1 MAVTTW
7 NPGNPPVTEEVRE
20 DGSQM
25 TKEHAGRRGL
35 PPDRRRKRIA
45 ELLAA
50 CAACL
55 IPWTVMLGL
64 TLPSSH
70 HVHEWRLAWVGFDVL
85 LIIALASTA
94 WLAWRRSRAV
104 ILYAHATAVLLICDT
119 WFDISLDAGTQD
131 VWMAGGLALATE
143 LPLAAFLIH
152 RAHSLIALLPW
163 PPAYTAAGD
172 TAGSRA
178 EPVPDGETLPPGLRA
193 HG

>member
-1 MAVTTW
+1 M
-7 NPGNPPVTEEVRE
+7 RE

-25 TKEHAGRRGL
+25 TKADATARGL
-35 PPDRRRKRIA
+35 PPDRRRKHTA

-64 TLPSSH
+64 TLPSSR
-70 HVHEWRLAWVGFDVL
+70 HVHQWRLTWVGFDVL
-85 LIIALASTA
+85 LIAAFACTAL
-94 WLAWRRSRAV
+94 LAWRRSRSV

-119 WFDISLDAGTQD
+119 WFDISLDAGTGD
-131 VWMAGGLALATE
+131 AWIAGGLALCTE

-163 PPAYTAAGD
+163 PPPYTSVGD
-172 TAGSRA
+172 TAGSQT
-178 EPVPDGETLPPGLRA
+178 EPLPDGEPDPPRLRTR
-193 HG
+193 G

>member
-1 MAVTTW
+1 
-7 NPGNPPVTEEVRE
+7 
-20 DGSQM
+20 M
-25 TKEHAGRRGL
+25 TKEQAGTPGP

-70 HVHEWRLAWVGFDVL
+70 RVHEWRLAWVGFDVL

-152 RAHSLIALLPW
+152 RAHALIALLPW
-163 PPAYTAAGD
+163 PPAHTAGGD
-172 TAGSRA
+172 TAGSLT
-178 EPVPDGETLPPGLRA
+178 EPVPGGETIPPGLRTP
-193 HG
+193 G

>member
-1 MAVTTW
+1 MW
-7 NPGNPPVTEEVRE
+7 NPGNLPVSKEVRE
-20 DGSQM
+20 DGPQV
-25 TKEHAGRRGL
+25 TKEHAGHRGL
-35 PPDRRRKRIA
+35 ATDRRRRHTA
-45 ELLAA
+45 ELLAT

-70 HVHEWRLAWVGFDVL
+70 HVHEWRLTWVGFDVL
-85 LIIALASTA
+85 LIMALASTA
-94 WLAWRRSRAV
+94 FLAWRRSRSV

-119 WFDISLDAGTQD
+119 WFDISLDVGTED

-163 PPAYTAAGD
+163 PPAHTAIGD
-172 TAGSRA
+172 TAGSRT
-178 EPVPDGETLPPGLRA
+178 EPVPDGETLPPGLRTR
-193 HG
+193 G